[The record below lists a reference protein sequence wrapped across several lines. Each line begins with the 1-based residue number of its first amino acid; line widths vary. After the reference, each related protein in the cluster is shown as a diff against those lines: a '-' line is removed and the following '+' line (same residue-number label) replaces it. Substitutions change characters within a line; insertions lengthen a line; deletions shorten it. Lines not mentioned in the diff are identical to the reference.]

1 MVLWI
6 NHLSKM
12 TVANG
17 GRTDQKEFA
26 YLKECFKKPM
36 ARLGL
41 SAVVL
46 YSKHKFYNTPMER
59 ERWRL
64 VEIRLASALSA
75 MLKTS
80 IPPAH
85 SGLRIQIQCVEHNIA
100 DKHDSVISGRQLI
113 RLMMDHFESSTAL
126 TSKFLYQAISHLVQ
140 AQIKVRI
147 LYFLAFV
154 YLCLKFL
161 DMS

>member
-1 MVLWI
+1 MKVDNKKMSDKFTVPPFPENGAMILWI

-36 ARLGL
+36 DQLGL
-41 SAVVL
+41 NAVVL
-46 YSKHKFYNTPMER
+46 DSKHKFYNTPMER

-75 MLKTS
+75 MLKNS

-85 SGLRIQIQCVEHNIA
+85 S
-100 DKHDSVISGRQLI
+100 
-113 RLMMDHFESSTAL
+113 
-126 TSKFLYQAISHLVQ
+126 
-140 AQIKVRI
+140 
-147 LYFLAFV
+147 
-154 YLCLKFL
+154 
-161 DMS
+161 